1 MLPLDEDE
9 FARWF
14 KSAEI
19 TLRSAAS
26 DHSSGFFNWSCFKSQ
41 QAAEFAI
48 KAYLR
53 GIGSPSYGHSISHL
67 LKEAGFSSNLVDLG
81 KVLDKY
87 YIPTRYTDSWSE
99 GVPEDYYTV
108 NESNESMK
116 ISRKIIEAVMKK
128 WTLLKKG

>member
-19 TLRSAAS
+19 TLRSAGS
-26 DHSSGFFNWSCFKSQ
+26 DHGSGFFNWSCFKSQ

-67 LKEAGFSSNLVDLG
+67 LKEAGFSSDLVDLG
-81 KVLDKY
+81 KILDKY

-99 GVPEDYYTV
+99 GVPEDYYTE
-108 NESNESMK
+108 NESRESIK
-116 ISRKIIEAVMKK
+116 ISSEVIEAVMKR
-128 WTLLKKG
+128 WTSLRKE